1 MKTDRVGYVVYE
13 DEYQIAA
20 EPFRGVSVIAW
31 SLKVDAKLVQAGVK
45 LGGAVQNKKTFDADD
60 SYADLAEFERW
71 VRRSLEP
78 GDKVRDSRAKSR
90 RTCQAVANDPYVL
103 LARAA
108 ADSVGSSSRA
118 AHISAR

>member
-1 MKTDRVGYVVYE
+1 
-13 DEYQIAA
+13 
-20 EPFRGVSVIAW
+20 VIAW
-31 SLKVDAKLVQAGVK
+31 SLKVDAKLVQAGGK

-60 SYADLAEFERW
+60 SYADFAGFERC
-71 VRRSLEP
+71 VQRSLEP

-90 RTCQAVANDPYVL
+90 RTCQAVANAPYVL

>member
-1 MKTDRVGYVVYE
+1 M
-13 DEYQIAA
+13 
-20 EPFRGVSVIAW
+20 IAW

-90 RTCQAVANDPYVL
+90 RTCQAVANEPYVL
-103 LARAA
+103 LAKAA
-108 ADSVGSSSRA
+108 AERVGSSSRA